1 MNTVK
6 TNTLNE
12 QLPEGTLILGIGGR
26 GTNFLDYV
34 QKNSPQP
41 IRCIACDTKPEGIAY
56 AQGKGLATLYL
67 GKDQDIPTTPKKAEV
82 IVQREISFI
91 DKTLEG
97 AKLLVAF
104 TALGGATGTGVTPVI
119 VERAWTMGIPIIA
132 ILTIPFDFED
142 KRRLKQAQAVV
153 NAIKEKATK
162 VHVFDMD
169 ILLRE
174 YGKLPMKEGVIE
186 IGVFMYGTMWK
197 TVFKD

>member
-6 TNTLNE
+6 TNILNG
-12 QLPEGTLILGIGGR
+12 QFPKGTLILGIGG
-26 GTNFLDYV
+26 GGANFLDYV

-67 GKDQDIPTTPKKAEV
+67 GKDQDIPTTPKKAKV

-97 AKLLVAF
+97 AKLLVVF